1 MSGGWEVLRLLSE
14 PTRAR
19 ILAVVRHEEVS
30 VAELQEILG
39 MGQSRIS
46 SHLGL
51 LRQGGLVVDR
61 REGKHTFYGINPELS
76 EEIANLVDSAL
87 AVAAQERS
95 FGEDR
100 RNLSR
105 ILKRRKQVAERYFN
119 LVAGRLGRSYCPG
132 RSWQALGH
140 FLLLLSP
147 RIKVADLGAGE
158 GMISQLL
165 ARNAEAVYCI
175 DRSRRMVEV
184 GSELAE
190 KNGLNNLHYKQGDIE
205 DVPLENEAVDLAL
218 LSQALH
224 HAEKPARAVLEA
236 FRILKPGGRVAILD
250 LAQHQFEKA
259 RELYADKWLGFSEND
274 LYGWMREAGFRSVQV
289 TPVAKEEQEPG
300 FETLLATGVKPKA
313 AK

>member
-1 MSGGWEVLRLLSE
+1 MSGGWEVLRLVSE

-19 ILAVVRHEEVS
+19 ILALVRGEEIS

-51 LRQGGLVVDR
+51 LRQGALVVDR
-61 REGKHTFYGINPELS
+61 REGKHTFYGLNSGLAGEVRDLLD
-76 EEIANLVDSAL
+76 AAL
-87 AVAAQERS
+87 AVAGEEDVFA
-95 FGEDR
+95 EDR
-100 RNLSR
+100 RNLAR
-105 ILKRRKQVAERYFN
+105 ILERRKQTAERYFN

-140 FLLLLSP
+140 FLLLLAP

-165 ARNAEAVYCI
+165 ARNAEKVFCI

-184 GSELAE
+184 GKDLAA
-190 KNGLNNLHYKQGDIE
+190 KNGLNNLFYKLGDIE
-205 DVPLENEAVDLAL
+205 DVPLGDGSVDLAL

-224 HAEKPARAVLEA
+224 HAERPVLAIGEA
-236 FRILKPGGRVAILD
+236 FRILAPGGRVAIID
-250 LAQHQFEKA
+250 LASHDFEKA
-259 RELYADKWLGFSEND
+259 RELYHDKWLGFSEND
-274 LYGWMREAGFRSVQV
+274 LYSWLREAGFRSVEV
-289 TPVAKEEQEPG
+289 TPVAKEANEPG
-300 FETLLATGVKPKA
+300 FVTLLATGLKPKA
-313 AK
+313 A